1 MIKKFSS
8 ISLWKWSA
16 ISAVGLFLVGCS
28 QNQES
33 VEPVFTQEE
42 IDSQSDSITELSVE
56 SPKPVVEKSKN
67 ESVSSINTNSFVEE
81 VSQPIV
87 LTEETNLPETNL
99 IELAETIEELPPLP
113 DEIEGYKTVT
123 FDKLASFA
131 YEVPLDPITNK
142 VELAKLNSQIPE
154 VIKKFDKKSVAIRGF
169 MLPLKVENG
178 KVTELLIMRDQSM
191 CCFGTVP
198 KINEW
203 ISIKMEGDGVDPI
216 MDQAVTLMGQLLV
229 GEVLENEYLV
239 GIYEMLGDKMIGP
252 LDL

>member
-1 MIKKFSS
+1 MIKKSCS

-87 LTEETNLPETNL
+87 LTEENNF
-99 IELAETIEELPPLP
+99 IRKKIEEIENYPI
-113 DEIEGYKTVT
+113 DTQENEERYIQEIQTLIY
-123 FDKLASFA
+123 
-131 YEVPLDPITNK
+131 
-142 VELAKLNSQIPE
+142 AK
-154 VIKKFDKKSVAIRGF
+154 F
-169 MLPLKVENG
+169 
-178 KVTELLIMRDQSM
+178 LL
-191 CCFGTVP
+191 FGDD
-198 KINEW
+198 N
-203 ISIKMEGDGVDPI
+203 
-216 MDQAVTLMGQLLV
+216 LLV
-229 GEVLENEYLV
+229 E
-239 GIYEMLGDKMIGP
+239 
-252 LDL
+252 